1 MAASKTFPF
10 AARGRYYK
18 RRTAKVLPC
27 YLGER
32 EDGTAIV
39 SEPVPGMVTRWGY
52 QGSRYHRPHD
62 AYLVSGKWC
71 EVRNVPT
78 ELGPDGKPSAWAHVW
93 AACQSRT
100 LRDRHADQSAEQ
112 GIPAVTITIS
122 DGAAVAVVTSD
133 GDDLTA
139 TLAPWDLEKALGI
152 D

>member
-10 AARGRYYK
+10 QARGRYYK

-27 YLGER
+27 LVGFG
-32 EDGTAIV
+32 EDGAADLSDPT
-39 SEPVPGMVTRWGY
+39 PGMVTRWGY
-52 QGSRYHRPHD
+52 QGSRYRRPHD
-62 AYLVSGKWC
+62 AYLVNGIWC

-112 GIPAVTITIS
+112 GIPAVTITVS
-122 DGAAVAVVTSD
+122 DGVAVAVVTSD
-133 GDDLTA
+133 GDDLAA
-139 TLAPWDLEKALGI
+139 TLAPWDLEGVLGI

>member
-1 MAASKTFPF
+1 MARLTQDRIHRA
-10 AARGRYYK
+10 
-18 RRTAKVLPC
+18 
-27 YLGER
+27 LGQIGEGWALDR
-32 EDGTAIV
+32 QALIYWNELV
-39 SEPVPGMVTRWGY
+39 PEFRVPGMVTRWGY

-112 GIPAVTITIS
+112 GIPAVTITVS
-122 DGAAVAVVTSD
+122 DGVAVAVVTPE
-133 GDDLTA
+133 GDDLAA
-139 TLAPWDLEKALGI
+139 TLAPWDLEGVLGI

>member
-1 MAASKTFPF
+1 MATSKTFPF
-10 AARGRYYK
+10 AACGRYYK

-32 EDGTAIV
+32 EDGTAIA
-39 SEPVPGMVTRWGY
+39 SDPVPGIVTRWGY

-62 AYLVSGKWC
+62 
-71 EVRNVPT
+71 
-78 ELGPDGKPSAWAHVW
+78 AWAHVW

-122 DGAAVAVVTSD
+122 DGAAVAVATSN